1 MGYRLACGLTQK
13 QPMKRGKEQPVTSIR
28 KSVQD
33 QGQYVAKSQL
43 ILEGKCSVCELW
55 QGL

>member
-1 MGYRLACGLTQK
+1 MGYRLACGLRQK
-13 QPMKRGKEQPVTSIR
+13 QPMKRGKEQPVTSVR

-43 ILEGKCSVCELW
+43 ILKDKCSVCEL
-55 QGL
+55 